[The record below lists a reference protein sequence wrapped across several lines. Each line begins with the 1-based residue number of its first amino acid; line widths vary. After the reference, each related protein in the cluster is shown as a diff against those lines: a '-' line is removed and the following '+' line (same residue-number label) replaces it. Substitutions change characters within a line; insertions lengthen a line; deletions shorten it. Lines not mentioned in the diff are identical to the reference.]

1 MIWKTRLGLPQ
12 FAHLR
17 AVAEGVDPLDSA
29 QRYLGPDTRH
39 AAWALH
45 HALVDRARALARQ
58 SGKGAWRLIG
68 VSLGA
73 AAVAADPANEGTEHV
88 VVPTLEEWMAA
99 QGYDGFRQ
107 SDLIDL
113 YHAQFPPDRKRARNA
128 RLREQVLALLRE
140 LEKLHVVAAS
150 PDAAAQVRAGK
161 TQTFGFLVGQVM
173 KASGGKAN
181 PKLVNQLLRRVLE
194 S

>member
-58 SGKGAWRLIG
+58 SGQGRVAPDWRKSG
-68 VSLGA
+68 CGCVCSG
-73 AAVAADPANEGTEHV
+73 
-88 VVPTLEEWMAA
+88 
-99 QGYDGFRQ
+99 
-107 SDLIDL
+107 S
-113 YHAQFPPDRKRARNA
+113 
-128 RLREQVLALLRE
+128 RERG
-140 LEKLHVVAAS
+140 H
-150 PDAAAQVRAGK
+150 
-161 TQTFGFLVGQVM
+161 
-173 KASGGKAN
+173 
-181 PKLVNQLLRRVLE
+181 
-194 S
+194 